1 MFSRKTLHF
10 TAVHILFSIK
20 NWQHKYA
27 KDEDGIRIV
36 LMSCSDTAHTY
47 LPVTDI
53 LQLIIKVD
61 SYFKDLALVIP
72 V

>member
-1 MFSRKTLHF
+1 MPF
-10 TAVHILFSIK
+10 TTKKKKL
-20 NWQHKYA
+20 KYA